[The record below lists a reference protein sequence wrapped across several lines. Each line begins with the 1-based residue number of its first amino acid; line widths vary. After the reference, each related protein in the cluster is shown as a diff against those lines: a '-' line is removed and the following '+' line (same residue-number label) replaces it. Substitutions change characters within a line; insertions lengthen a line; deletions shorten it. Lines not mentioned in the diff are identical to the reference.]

1 MRFDFAASARILF
14 GSGTS
19 SQLPGVVREYGCRA
33 LVVTGRDTAR
43 MAPVVSA
50 LHAAGVDALVFPVEG
65 EPTLEIVRDGAR
77 LAREQQ
83 RDVVIGLG
91 GGSPMDAAKA
101 IAAVAT
107 NSGEPLDYLEVVGK
121 GQSLRTAP
129 LPFIAVPTTAG
140 TGAEVTRN
148 AVLGSPEHRVK
159 ASLRSPMML
168 AKAALVDA
176 DLTLDVPP
184 TITASTGLDTLT
196 QLIEPYT
203 SCRANAFVDLFCVEG
218 MRRLKESLEFV
229 CKNGR
234 DHGHRES
241 MSFASLLGGLS
252 LANAGL
258 GIVHGFAGPL
268 GGMLNAR
275 HGELCAAVLP
285 HGVLINVKALRERTP
300 TSAVLAKYA
309 QAARIL
315 TAKDHAEAED
325 LAPWL
330 RELVQRLNIAPLAN
344 HGLSREQIPLL
355 IEKAAQASSTKANPI
370 VLTVE
375 ELREIAER
383 AF

>member
-1 MRFDFAASARILF
+1 MRFDFATSARILF

-19 SQLPGVVREYGCRA
+19 SQLKDVAREYGCRA
-33 LVVTGRDTAR
+33 LVVTGRDIAR
-43 MAPVVSA
+43 VAPLVSA
-50 LHAAGVDALVFPVEG
+50 LDAAGMEPLVFPIAG
-65 EPTLEIVRDGAR
+65 EPTIEMVRSGAR
-77 LAREQQ
+77 LAREKR

-121 GQSLRTAP
+121 ERSLQTAP
-129 LPFIAVPTTAG
+129 LPFIAVATTAG

-168 AKAALVDA
+168 AKVAIVDS

-184 TITASTGLDTLT
+184 ATSASTGLDTLT
-196 QLIEPYT
+196 QLIEPYV
-203 SCRANAFVDLFCVEG
+203 SCRANAFVDMFCVEG
-218 MRRLKESLEFV
+218 MRRIRESLELVF
-229 CKNGR
+229 KNGCDR
-234 DHGHRES
+234 GHRES

-252 LANAGL
+252 LSNAGL

-275 HGELCAAVLP
+275 HGDLCAAVLP
-285 HGVLINVKALRERTP
+285 HGVLVNVRALRERAP
-300 TSAVLAKYA
+300 ASAALAKYA
-309 QAARIL
+309 EAARIL
-315 TAKDHAEAED
+315 AGKEHAEAED

-330 RELVQRLNIAPLAN
+330 QELVQRLNIAPLAE
-344 HGLSREQIPLL
+344 HGLTREQIPLL

-370 VLTVE
+370 VLTSE
-375 ELREIAER
+375 ELREVAER
-383 AF
+383 AL

>member
-1 MRFDFAASARILF
+1 MRFDFATSARILF

-19 SQLPGVVREYGCRA
+19 SQLKDVAREYGCRA
-33 LVVTGRDTAR
+33 LVVTGRDIAR
-43 MAPVVSA
+43 VTPLVSA
-50 LHAAGVDALVFPVEG
+50 LDAAGMEPLVFPIAG
-65 EPTLEIVRDGAR
+65 EPTIEMVRDGAR
-77 LAREQQ
+77 LAREQR

-121 GQSLRTAP
+121 GHSLQTAP

-168 AKAALVDA
+168 AKVAIIDS

-184 TITASTGLDTLT
+184 ATSASTGLDTLT
-196 QLIEPYT
+196 QLIEPYV
-203 SCRANAFVDLFCVEG
+203 SCRANAFVDMFCVEG
-218 MRRLKESLEFV
+218 MRRVRESLEFV
-229 CKNGR
+229 FKNGR
-234 DHGHRES
+234 DRGHRES

-252 LANAGL
+252 LSNAGL

-285 HGVLINVKALRERTP
+285 HGVLVNVRALRERAP
-300 TSAVLAKYA
+300 TSAALAKYA
-309 QAARIL
+309 EAARIL
-315 TAKDHAEAED
+315 AGKEHAEAED

-330 RELVQRLNIAPLAN
+330 RELVQRLNIAPLAD
-344 HGLSREQIPLL
+344 HGLTREQIPLL

-370 VLTVE
+370 VLTTE

-383 AF
+383 AL